1 MFPSFIL
8 STSGVFPGDICLWS
22 RLGLFLPHYTT
33 FLPLKITSSQPIH
46 NIPISGLR
54 TTPTSTLRNDGTKH
68 TMRKSPYLVSLI
80 FLLAATTLTILNIYV
95 SFLAAG
101 KRRLDV

>member
-1 MFPSFIL
+1 
-8 STSGVFPGDICLWS
+8 
-22 RLGLFLPHYTT
+22 
-33 FLPLKITSSQPIH
+33 
-46 NIPISGLR
+46 
-54 TTPTSTLRNDGTKH
+54 
-68 TMRKSPYLVSLI
+68 MRKSPYLVSLI

>member
-1 MFPSFIL
+1 MLNVPKFHPFNL
-8 STSGVFPGDICLWS
+8 RVFSWRHMSLHS
-22 RLGLFLPHYTT
+22 YHSKSHHHSQSTT
-33 FLPLKITSSQPIH
+33 FQ
-46 NIPISGLR
+46 SGLR